1 MTPGAVGGS
10 VAAGIAAAPMIQ
22 QALAGIN
29 IQIPGLPPL
38 PGMPPMPQP
47 PMPQPPAPQVD
58 NGRG

>member
-1 MTPGAVGGS
+1 
-10 VAAGIAAAPMIQ
+10 MIQ